1 MMKNDN
7 TANGGTKINSR
18 KLNGWRRIVTL
29 CLAGI
34 VLNFVLSNAVNAL
47 GLPLYL
53 DNVGTMLCAVLGG
66 WLPGV
71 IVGLTNNV
79 INCITDPSSI
89 YYGFI
94 STLIATVT
102 LFFFE
107 KGKLKKL
114 MHAIVGGAL
123 VTCVCYA
130 CYYAGIG
137 DSLNHMI
144 VGAVIPLV
152 PGVAFTNG
160 IRDIGNEDYIAG
172 TVRLLDAM
180 LVFFGI
186 AAGVGGMMM
195 ILRGLFGGGML

>member
-1 MMKNDN
+1 M
-7 TANGGTKINSR
+7 
-18 KLNGWRRIVTL
+18 
-29 CLAGI
+29 
-34 VLNFVLSNAVNAL
+34 
-47 GLPLYL
+47 
-53 DNVGTMLCAVLGG
+53 
-66 WLPGV
+66 
-71 IVGLTNNV
+71 
-79 INCITDPSSI
+79 
-89 YYGFI
+89 
-94 STLIATVT
+94 
-102 LFFFE
+102 
-107 KGKLKKL
+107 
-114 MHAIVGGAL
+114 
-123 VTCVCYA
+123 TCVCYA

>member
-1 MMKNDN
+1 MGLLDLFKKQNPY
-7 TANGGTKINSR
+7 AAK
-18 KLNGWRRIVTL
+18 KALV
-29 CLAGI
+29 
-34 VLNFVLSNAVNAL
+34 NAVARSDALSQQGDKENAL
-47 GLPLYL
+47 K
-53 DNVGTMLCAVLGG
+53 VLLEYKDLG
-66 WLPGV
+66 WDDGNY
-71 IVGLTNNV
+71 IMN
-79 INCITDPSSI
+79 
-89 YYGFI
+89 
-94 STLIATVT
+94 IA
-102 LFFFE
+102 
-107 KGKLKKL
+107 
-114 MHAIVGGAL
+114 
-123 VTCVCYA
+123 YA